1 MALVFCAAAV
11 QAVAQIRIDSVQC
24 ACASGGTGSIT
35 VIAEGSA
42 GPFTFL
48 WSGPGGYVSTEQN
61 PADLPAPG
69 QYSVAVTNAYGCAV
83 TLEAVVPECDAV
95 PEPMIETGA
104 ACTGAANGSVSISMP
119 GGNAGYAFAWAG
131 GETASNLSG
140 LSAGSLSV
148 TITNAAGCTREE
160 EITIPEENSLML
172 TAEVFGECFQQSQG
186 GVDLSVSGGQ
196 APYAFQ
202 WNNGWPLEDLGPVN
216 AGVYKVTVTD
226 ATGCTALAS
235 FTVAQHTPPDIS
247 GQVQL
252 SSCANNA
259 DGSIQINI
267 ANGTAPFEYEW
278 NNGAVSEDLSNLT
291 GGIYILT
298 VTDDN
303 GCFDQAG
310 FNTMPMTPQDALP
323 YLRRLRI
330 TAIHTT
336 TAEETL
342 IYDAEWV
349 EAAGDC
355 LFFLPNETDM
365 PQTVFAQIK
374 NGQRS
379 LRFDA
384 EFSEP
389 MMPAPSMFSMNV
401 LNLTGLPAGGNA
413 WVFTLTT
420 NQAAS
425 IVQNGRIAETFVFSG
440 MDLRGNALFD
450 LRTASNQMSD
460 CAALPRFMPDCVW
473 SPAVSGNN
481 EDNVHTLIRDC
492 MALSLSVNHNNNS
505 ASATALGGLAPISWQ
520 WEGPDGFTSTAS
532 QISGVPPGRY
542 CLTAKDA
549 NGCTTEECID
559 FCKSLEELVS
569 DLLSITPPCPG
580 QSDGMLC
587 LNTNGDFA
595 LQVSWPDGSDELC
608 MTGIA
613 AGQSY
618 CFEVTELRCM
628 QTVEHCT
635 DPVMPVSALSLALS
649 SSQPACPGQMNGALT
664 VTAEGGRAP
673 YVFSWASGQS
683 GSMAA
688 GLAAGI
694 CHAVTVTDA
703 CGQTF
708 HTCFNVPEAPPL
720 NINDIVVN
728 NACGTTPTGS
738 IRLQLSGLGPMT
750 IVWKNKKGDV
760 IGSNQPFINQL
771 LPGPYS
777 VNVTDACG
785 QAVTMFMD
793 VGNTNTDAQITLGDL
808 VTTPACAG
816 MGGAVDISVQSPPAF
831 PPSFLW
837 SNGAT
842 TEDIFNVAP
851 GSYSVT
857 VTNAFGC
864 RVVQFA
870 EVENVEV
877 LVEPVIT
884 PATCQRA
891 NGSIF
896 LNVQGGQEPYSFL
909 WSNGVVTP
917 MAGDLASGS
926 YFVTITENGGCAT
939 TIAVQLPQN
948 PSAQLINSFV
958 VQNSCG
964 GPTGSIGVS
973 TVADMEPVTILW
985 DNGTVGPF
993 ISGLVPGEYCLI
1005 AMSALGC
1012 IETACFV
1019 VEQISNDLSIIIE
1032 EVRGGYP
1039 DYIEGTGF
1047 IDISVEGGTAP
1058 YTFSWSTGFTGEDLY
1073 QIFPGVYTVTVT
1085 SANGCSTSIAID
1097 VPECSSTTLTLSCF
1111 PYNVTPIGLQGGSIR
1126 VNVMGGTGPYSYEWS
1141 GPNGPI
1147 PTSHYILDQI
1157 TVPGNYCLVVRDQ
1170 CGQLGQICRTMIRED
1185 RCSQHVEMFLDNF
1198 GCEEEDVSLVFF
1210 RRFSADRV
1218 FIEWGNNQTSLIQL
1232 NNNGNISNIIYG
1244 TDRMTIDP
1252 PGDLSAIV
1260 TDEKG
1265 CKNTVSYFAGG
1276 AENTFLRLEA
1286 YEIDDHLADF
1296 GFTYENFVNAI
1307 SPPIPEINPVPISGF
1322 DVCGY
1327 CTRSFNGSI
1336 SFIGAGECN
1345 FAEFAFSSNPEG
1357 VNPFAENIC
1366 QRGGRINCFAPSDAD
1381 RFSWRVPP
1389 NFEGIYVNMEP
1400 NLGPVFDCGCLFPVS
1415 IMDDIPPF
1423 MYQNV
1428 FGFHGELW
1436 LYARI
1441 CGSEYGEIS
1450 GTPIIPSGGITIG
1463 GQQYNCPSSTNCD
1476 ICRAIEIPNQRCFF
1490 NVECVIFERDED
1502 GNIIETHTTIE
1513 HEAVPGNI
1521 KFVKRKVCYR
1531 GELPS
1536 ESQGGCDCAIYQVC
1550 DMPCNPWSRPV
1561 RVHTLLNID
1570 CEDEVF
1576 IPQLNLNLENIDF
1589 WGEPCMDVTP
1599 GIASEEELEF
1609 RQPENQVH
1617 RTPHVSILTDTSEGT
1632 FVTAYPNPFDRKLN
1646 IQFSTTTHSSWQ
1658 VRLSQLSGQLILEK
1672 ELRPDAGEFI
1682 YELEIGHII
1691 LPGVYLLSITD
1702 NHGRRFMQ
1710 KVVKAAGQ

>member
-11 QAVAQIRIDSVQC
+11 QALAQIRIDTVQC
-24 ACASGGTGSIT
+24 ACASGGTGSIS

-42 GPFTFL
+42 GPFSFL
-48 WSGPGGYVSTEQN
+48 WAGPGGYVSTEQN

-69 QYSVAVTNAYGCAV
+69 QYSVTVTNAYGCAV

-119 GGNAGYAFAWAG
+119 GGNAGYAFAWGG
-131 GETASNLSG
+131 GETTSNLSG
-140 LSAGSLSV
+140 LSAGSLNV

-172 TAEVFGECFQQSQG
+172 TAEIFGECFQQSEG
-186 GVDLSVSGGQ
+186 GIDLSVNGGQ
-196 APYAFQ
+196 APYTFQ
-202 WNNGWPLEDLGPVN
+202 WNNVSAQEDLGPVN
-216 AGVYKVTVTD
+216 AGVYQVTVTD
-226 ATGCTALAS
+226 ATGCTALSS
-235 FTVAQHTPPDIS
+235 FTVPQHTPPDIS

-267 ANGTAPFEYEW
+267 TNGTAPFEYEW
-278 NNGAVSEDLSNLT
+278 NNGAVSEDLLNLT

-310 FNTMPMTPQDALP
+310 FNTMPMTSQDALP

-389 MMPAPSMFSMNV
+389 MMPAPSMFSLNV

-425 IVQNGRIAETFVFSG
+425 IVQDGRIAETFVFSG
-440 MDLRGNALFD
+440 IDLRGNALFD

-492 MALSLSVNHNNNS
+492 MALSLSVNHSNNS
-505 ASATALGGLAPISWQ
+505 ASATALGGSAPISWQ
-520 WEGPDGFTSTAS
+520 WEGPGGFTSTAP

-587 LNTNGDFA
+587 LNTDGDFA

-628 QTVEHCT
+628 QTVEYCT

-649 SSQPACPGQMNGALT
+649 SSRPACPGQMNGALT
-664 VTAEGGRAP
+664 VTASGGRAP

-708 HTCFNVPEAPPL
+708 NTCFSVQEAPPL
-720 NINDIVVN
+720 NITDLVVN

-750 IVWKNKKGDV
+750 IVWRNKKGDV
-760 IGSNQPFINQL
+760 IGGNQLFINQL
-771 LPGPYS
+771 LPGPYR
-777 VNVTDACG
+777 VDVTDACG
-785 QAVTMFMD
+785 QTVTMFMD
-793 VGNTNTDAQITLGDL
+793 VGNTNTDAQITLGDP

-864 RVVQFA
+864 QVVQFA
-870 EVENVEV
+870 EVEDVDFETELELSPSYCMSN
-877 LVEPVIT
+877 
-884 PATCQRA
+884 
-891 NGSIF
+891 NGSVRLTVLDMDGPYFISMNGVGTTGNSF
-896 LNVQGGQEPYSFL
+896 YRPNLAAGTYSIEVRKPGETCSKTITFDIPSIIYSVMVSGETQAACGDGLGRIEITSPNELSNVV
-909 WSNGVVTP
+909 WSNGVTGIRTILAVAGQYCATVTDLNGCTSEP
-917 MAGDLASGS
+917 ACFNIEALSSDLLISDHEITHTTGIVDLEGNLFDYATGKIKLEFSGGGGSPYRIQWSTGGATNSVSVFGNAHTITNLSMGD
-926 YFVTITENGGCAT
+926 YHVTITNISTGCAIT
-939 TIAVQLPQN
+939 RTFFVPFCFPGPGPVIRLD
-948 PSAQLINSFV
+948 SFNIIRGV
-958 VQNSCG
+958 DIPGAIHLSVTG
-964 GPTGSIGVS
+964 GSPPLSFQWS
-973 TVADMEPVTILW
+973 
-985 DNGTVGPF
+985 GPGDF
-993 ISGLVPGEYCLI
+993 
-1005 AMSALGC
+1005 
-1012 IETACFV
+1012 T
-1019 VEQISNDLSIIIE
+1019 SNDLSI
-1032 EVRGGYP
+1032 
-1039 DYIEGTGF
+1039 TGLT
-1047 IDISVEGGTAP
+1047 VN
-1058 YTFSWSTGFTGEDLY
+1058 
-1073 QIFPGVYTVTVT
+1073 GVYSVTVT
-1085 SANGCSTSIAID
+1085 DWCGRRTILRVPTDCSYTRGVVVTTENQCRDFIFPSYMEVERLRINSGSFGAGYDCLLNGR
-1097 VPECSSTTLTLSCF
+1097 PL
-1111 PYNVTPIGLQGGSIR
+1111 N
-1126 VNVMGGTGPYSYEWS
+1126 
-1141 GPNGPI
+1141 
-1147 PTSHYILDQI
+1147 
-1157 TVPGNYCLVVRDQ
+1157 
-1170 CGQLGQICRTMIRED
+1170 
-1185 RCSQHVEMFLDNF
+1185 
-1198 GCEEEDVSLVFF
+1198 
-1210 RRFSADRV
+1210 
-1218 FIEWGNNQTSLIQL
+1218 IEWTDPGGGIVESGTANVSTCNPDAPFMSLHYSGSLQKI
-1232 NNNGNISNIIYG
+1232 NISNFLSSDPDGLYTVRITDILGCEYRASEFYATAICVEGLEGRVIGPSTSDLIISSFL
-1244 TDRMTIDP
+1244 TSSIDAVAAT
-1252 PGDLSAIV
+1252 S
-1260 TDEKG
+1260 K
-1265 CKNTVSYFAGG
+1265 CKSC
-1276 AENTFLRLEA
+1276 
-1286 YEIDDHLADF
+1286 D
-1296 GFTYENFVNAI
+1296 
-1307 SPPIPEINPVPISGF
+1307 VP
-1322 DVCGY
+1322 
-1327 CTRSFNGSI
+1327 
-1336 SFIGAGECN
+1336 
-1345 FAEFAFSSNPEG
+1345 
-1357 VNPFAENIC
+1357 
-1366 QRGGRINCFAPSDAD
+1366 
-1381 RFSWRVPP
+1381 
-1389 NFEGIYVNMEP
+1389 FEGISDCTPGNSYSTGWITYKPNICRDPCRQGGVILSLCHEGDTLLTIPPGLIFESMEAP
-1400 NLGPVFDCGCLFPVS
+1400 DGSGTGCLFAPGQIPGLESHIFGLSNQHIANLPVYVETRCS
-1415 IMDDIPPF
+1415 FTPPPPPPD
-1423 MYQNV
+1423 
-1428 FGFHGELW
+1428 
-1436 LYARI
+1436 
-1441 CGSEYGEIS
+1441 GSVCPPHCEDCVIERTPRACIFNFVCVPSGEIIQQVE
-1450 GTPIIPSGGITIG
+1450 GALQVCKITKR
-1463 GQQYNCPSSTNCD
+1463 NNLCD
-1476 ICRAIEIPNQRCFF
+1476 I
-1490 NVECVIFERDED
+1490 V
-1502 GNIIETHTTIE
+1502 T
-1513 HEAVPGNI
+1513 
-1521 KFVKRKVCYR
+1521 
-1531 GELPS
+1531 
-1536 ESQGGCDCAIYQVC
+1536 
-1550 DMPCNPWSRPV
+1550 MCN
-1561 RVHTLLNID
+1561 
-1570 CEDEVF
+1570 
-1576 IPQLNLNLENIDF
+1576 EN
-1589 WGEPCMDVTP
+1589 CTV
-1599 GIASEEELEF
+1599 AEELEV
-1609 RQPENQVH
+1609 NLDCDQVD
-1617 RTPHVSILTDTSEGT
+1617 PSILNCLTCPDSDDFDSSNSGLAGKAKKTEIEVIT
-1632 FVTAYPNPFDRKLN
+1632 EEEANLIAFPNPFTEQIVLKTTLSYSAQGYISLVN
-1646 IQFSTTTHSSWQ
+1646 INGKQMMS
-1658 VRLSQLSGQLILEK
+1658 K
-1672 ELRPDAGEFI
+1672 ELVDFDEGDITMRIRG
-1682 YELEIGHII
+1682 LGH
-1691 LPGVYLLSITD
+1691 LPAGVYVLSLVLDKGEVRSKTVI
-1702 NHGRRFMQ
+1702 
-1710 KVVKAAGQ
+1710 KK